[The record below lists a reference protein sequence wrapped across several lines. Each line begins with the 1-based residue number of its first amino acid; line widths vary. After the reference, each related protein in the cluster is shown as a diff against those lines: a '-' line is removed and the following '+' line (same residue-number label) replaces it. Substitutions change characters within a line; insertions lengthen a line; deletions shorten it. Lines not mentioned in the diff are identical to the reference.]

1 MRHPILNSIEV
12 VYAPTIG
19 PNFKGDIML
28 EFVSAAL
35 VLCLTGG
42 IASAAT
48 LTLDFD
54 VLRGDISGLDL
65 GGVTLT
71 SGTNDVSV
79 GLSGAGSFA
88 LFSLDSIFGTAMGDR
103 LFRADFGVS
112 GVSSV
117 SIDLGDGRLFNPEED
132 LDDLLLEAYDARGV
146 VLDRAFASI
155 QSTFDIYLALQVN
168 APNIS
173 YVRFGGVDP
182 NGFNTVYADNL
193 SFTYD
198 PVIAPVPLPASAAL
212 LAGALGFLGI
222 TQRRRFAGTKQTM
235 LQRSV

>member
-1 MRHPILNSIEV
+1 MKPII
-12 VYAPTIG
+12 T
-19 PNFKGDIML
+19 
-28 EFVSAAL
+28 AL
-35 VLCLTGG
+35 ALCCTGG

-48 LTLDFD
+48 ITLNFD
-54 VLRGDISGLDL
+54 TLRNNISGLDL
-65 GGVTLT
+65 GGVTIT
-71 SGTNDVSV
+71 SGNNDVSV

-88 LFSLDSIFGTAMGDR
+88 LFSLDSIFGTATDDK
-103 LFRADFGVS
+103 LFRADFGVA

-146 VLDRAFASI
+146 VLTRAIATI
-155 QSTFDIYLALQVN
+155 QSTFDIYLPLQVT

-198 PVIAPVPLPASAAL
+198 PPIAPVPLPATALL
-212 LAGALGFLGI
+212 LAGALGFLGL
-222 TQRRRFAGTKQTM
+222 TQRRRFAVSSKTM